1 MTELPAEYLYVL
13 SIVLFILSLRWMSEV
28 KTSRLGNWSATA
40 GMAIAILSTLVAF
53 QIQRTDLLVGAALV
67 GTILGTPIALK
78 VPMTAVP
85 QRTAM
90 SHAFG
95 SLAVALVGAAE
106 YYQDLPKI
114 NLFTVSVLSAEMILG
129 FLTFTGSCVAFA
141 KLQGLI
147 PGRPFVYR
155 GRNVV
160 SLSTLGA
167 AVAMGVYLALNP
179 TQEFVL
185 PIMAGLA
192 LLFGLLLV
200 LAIGGADMP
209 TVIAILNSYAGISA
223 AALGFVLDNKV
234 LIVAGALDGSS
245 GFILAVIMSKAM
257 NRSFANVLFGG
268 VGSRITAG
276 TTGTAQAARSV
287 QAYTPEDVATVLED
301 ARSVIVVPGYGMAV
315 AQAQHVVKELAD
327 VLQRRGIDVKY
338 AIHPVAGRMPG
349 HMNVVLADAQV
360 PYEQL
365 WEMDR
370 VNPLFPEADV
380 AIVVGANDVTNP
392 AARTKADSPLYGMPI
407 LDVDKARTVVFFKRS
422 TRPGF
427 SGVDNELFYLPNT
440 MMVFG
445 DAKEVLTELV
455 ASLKRR
461 GGSRRKV

>member
-1 MTELPAEYLYVL
+1 MTELPVEYLYVL
-13 SIVLFILSLRWMSEV
+13 SVVLFILSLRWMSEV

-40 GMAIAILSTLVAF
+40 GMAIAILSTLAAF
-53 QIQRTDLLVGAALV
+53 HIQRTDLLVGAALV
-67 GTILGTPIALK
+67 GTVLGTPIALK

-106 YYQDLPKI
+106 YYQDLPDI
-114 NLFTVSVLSAEMILG
+114 DLFTVSVLSAEMILG

-155 GRNVV
+155 GRNLV

-167 AVAMGVYLALNP
+167 AVALGVYLALNP

-245 GFILAVIMSKAM
+245 GFILAVIMSSAM

-268 VGSRITAG
+268 VGSRTTAG
-276 TTGTAQAARSV
+276 STSTAQAARSV

-349 HMNVVLADAQV
+349 HMNVVLAEAQV

-370 VNPLFPEADV
+370 VNPLFPETDV

-407 LDVDKARTVVFFKRS
+407 LDVDKARTVVFIKRS

-461 GGSRRKV
+461 GGSRQKG

>member
-1 MTELPAEYLYVL
+1 MTGLPAEYLYVL

-67 GTILGTPIALK
+67 GTVLGTPIALK

-95 SLAVALVGAAE
+95 SLAVALVGTAE
-106 YYQDLPKI
+106 YYQDLPSI

-223 AALGFVLDNKV
+223 AALGFVLNNKV

-276 TTGTAQAARSV
+276 SAGTAQAARSV
-287 QAYTPEDVATVLED
+287 QAYTPEDVAMVLED

-315 AQAQHVVKELAD
+315 AQAQHVVKEFAD

-407 LDVDKARTVVFFKRS
+407 LDVDKARTVVFIKRS

-461 GGSRRKV
+461 GGSRQKV